1 MSQTP
6 INHPGLPTFRTTS
19 ALTIN
24 IPDPIM
30 EPATTMVASHNPRTG
45 LNFDSVMNFFNSRFE
60 YKERNYKWPMHWAR
74 TAAKPKGRNFD
85 QGMFDNARNTCLR

>member
-1 MSQTP
+1 
-6 INHPGLPTFRTTS
+6 
-19 ALTIN
+19 
-24 IPDPIM
+24 
-30 EPATTMVASHNPRTG
+30 
-45 LNFDSVMNFFNSRFE
+45 MNFFNSRFE